1 MTTYRIQHPPTKT
14 DVLTTDF
21 MDVWHELER
30 IGDGESITITKK
42 EMTVKELEDQ
52 LKLNTVLN
60 MSIRI
65 PYGPIQTD
73 KG

>member
-1 MTTYRIQHPPTKT
+1 
-14 DVLTTDF
+14 

-52 LKLNTVLN
+52 LKLNSVLN

-65 PYGPIQTD
+65 PYGPISVE
-73 KG
+73 KK